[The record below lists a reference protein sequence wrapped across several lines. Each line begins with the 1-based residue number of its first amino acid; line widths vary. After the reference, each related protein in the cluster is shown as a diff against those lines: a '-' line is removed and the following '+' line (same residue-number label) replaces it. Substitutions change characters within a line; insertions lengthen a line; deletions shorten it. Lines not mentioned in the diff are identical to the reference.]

1 MDVRED
7 VKNIISV
14 QHQRLG
20 IGNGDDFEFRLS
32 EDLANIFTAYLIILG
47 FYNRI

>member
-7 VKNIISV
+7 VKHHLCTTSKTWD
-14 QHQRLG
+14 R
-20 IGNGDDFEFRLS
+20 GNGDDFEFRLS